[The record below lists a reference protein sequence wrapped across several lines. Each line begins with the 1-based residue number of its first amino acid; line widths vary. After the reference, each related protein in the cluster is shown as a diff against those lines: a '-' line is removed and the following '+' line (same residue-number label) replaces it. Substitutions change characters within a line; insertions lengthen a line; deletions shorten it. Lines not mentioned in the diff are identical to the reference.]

1 LRDRLDLSVELIL
14 DLEQILLIRFS
25 DEVDG
30 QTQMAESSRS
40 TDSMQVS
47 LSVPREIEVDDH
59 IHRKNIDTTSKNIC
73 ANQASGLSILEVMIN
88 SKYHKK
94 V

>member
-1 LRDRLDLSVELIL
+1 MRDRLDLSVELIL

-73 ANQASGLSILEVMIN
+73 ANQASGLSIFEVMVN

-94 V
+94 D